1 MSSIDRQLNILNR
14 RRIVYRRMP
23 INDRP
28 SMKHIHYDFYEEGTY
43 ECYELFRSKAKIT
56 SYKSL
61 KWHLLVLWYLN
72 PQLDPDDFLN
82 LSEIIADKSKGFIT
96 FAIPPQLLKK
106 IVYEVSMMEL
116 DEPPKNKIRKLI
128 FKHDCML
135 ALEDKLK
142 IVGTLVGRVQKVCE
156 DDIYQC
162 MIDLHDWGKK
172 ITLSRIAGLLECST
186 RTIQRNMC
194 EELKREKELL
204 NQQLN
209 GYEEINI

>member
-1 MSSIDRQLNILNR
+1 MSHIDRNLEPLNR
-14 RRIVYRRMP
+14 RKIVYKQMP

-28 SMKHIHYDFYEEGTY
+28 SMKHRYYDFYEDGTH
-43 ECYELFRSKAKIT
+43 ECYELFRSRAKIT
-56 SYKSL
+56 TYKSL

-82 LSEIIADKSKGFIT
+82 LSEIIADKSNGFIT

-116 DEPPKNKIRKLI
+116 DEPPKNKVRKLI
-128 FKHDCML
+128 FRHDCL
-135 ALEDKLK
+135 LSTEDKLK
-142 IVGTLVGRVQKVCE
+142 IVGHLVGRQKQIYA
-156 DDIYQC
+156 DDIYEC
-162 MIDLHDWGKK
+162 MIATNDMGRK
-172 ITLSRIAGLLECST
+172 ITLANLATKLNCSS

-204 NQQLN
+204 NQQL
-209 GYEEINI
+209 